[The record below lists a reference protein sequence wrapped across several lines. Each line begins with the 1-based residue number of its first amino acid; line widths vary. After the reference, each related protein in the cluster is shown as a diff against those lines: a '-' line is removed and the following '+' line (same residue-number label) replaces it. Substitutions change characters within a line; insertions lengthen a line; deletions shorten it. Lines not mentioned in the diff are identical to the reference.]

1 METLSINLGNFD
13 KLALFAYAS
22 IVLLWGL
29 YNKKKSG
36 SNNCAESYFL
46 DGRRLSLPIFVAT
59 LVSTWYGGILGV
71 GEFGYRYGISQWLLL
86 GAPYYIFAIIFAWI
100 LVPIVRKSQ
109 SISLVDY
116 AHETLGKS
124 SGNLVGAG
132 VFLLTSPAPY
142 LWMLVAI
149 LQLFLPLPAGIIL
162 FGVVIF
168 SMCYLL
174 GGHFFTIW
182 SSNTLDFI
190 LMFSGF
196 LVLVPFCVRTYGG
209 FEFLNTALPESHFDA
224 LGNMNWG
231 AVAVWWLMGA
241 WTLVDPG
248 FHQRVR
254 AAQSPTTARRGI
266 LVAILFWMLFDFLTL
281 SSALYARA
289 VLPNLKNPAQA
300 YPMLGAQTLPD
311 GLFGLFIVSLL
322 ATVLS
327 TFNSFSFMAAQTLG
341 QDLIM
346 RIKPMRTELL
356 QAICIALTLFMA
368 SALVFL
374 VPSAVDMWYI
384 LAATFLPALLFALAA
399 ACGYVPQFFIT
410 YSSACICLI
419 LLSSIIYQ
427 IFSAKLN

>member
-1 METLSINLGNFD
+1 MANLSINLGSFD
-13 KLALFAYAS
+13 KLALVAYAS

-29 YNKKKSG
+29 YNKKKSQ
-36 SNNCAESYFL
+36 SNNSAESYFL

-86 GAPYYIFAIIFAWI
+86 GAPYYIFAILFAWV
-100 LVPIVRKSQ
+100 LVPIVRKSH
-109 SISLVDY
+109 SISLVDHCY
-116 AHETLGKS
+116 ETLGKT
-124 SGNLVGAG
+124 SGNLVGGA

-149 LQLFLPLPAGIIL
+149 LQLFLPLPTWVIL
-162 FGVVIF
+162 LGVVLY
-168 SMCYLL
+168 SCCYLL
-174 GGHFFTIW
+174 GGRFFTIW

-196 LVLVPFCVRTYGG
+196 LVLVPFCVYTYGG
-209 FEFLNTALPESHFDA
+209 LEFLNTALPKSHFEPM
-224 LGNMNWG
+224 GSMNYS
-231 AVAVWWLMGA
+231 AVAIWWLMGA

-254 AAQSPTTARRGI
+254 AAQSPTVARRGI
-266 LVAILFWMLFDFLTL
+266 LVAVLAWMLFDFLTL

-289 VLPNLKNPAQA
+289 VLPDLISPAQA

-311 GLFGLFIVSLL
+311 GLFGLFLVSLL

-341 QDLIM
+341 QDLIS
-346 RIKPMRTELL
+346 RLKPMPTEFL
-356 QAICIALTLFMA
+356 QALCLGLTLIMA

-374 VPSAVDMWYI
+374 IPSAVDMWYI
-384 LAATFLPALLFALAA
+384 LAATFLPALLFALIA
-399 ACGYVPQFFIT
+399 ACGFAPKALIRH
-410 YSSACICLI
+410 SASCICFI
-419 LLSSIIYQ
+419 LLGSMVYQ
-427 IFSAKLN
+427 II